1 MLGEILK
8 IKERI
13 NQQASQITELLH
25 ELQNEKSYRGIE
37 RLIQLIIQAL
47 LDLGIMAIAAV
58 GKRTPKGYSEVGEL
72 LSDLDLLDE
81 KDAKILKSMAG
92 MRNILVHAY
101 ATVNRD
107 IVIDSASKLKEDVPR
122 IVKAIKES
130 LEVKT
135 VDPPSMDAFHETL
148 HRLLRGRVKAALL
161 FGGRAKGYSLKG
173 DYDIAVFF
181 GRPHDLYDLGELA
194 VDITRTLKISEDKL
208 SLIELDSAPPE
219 IMLEALNGKPIFVE
233 DEYILF
239 ELKLKAIFELL
250 DIRSGVQACLKSS

>member
-1 MLGEILK
+1 
-8 IKERI
+8 
-13 NQQASQITELLH
+13 
-25 ELQNEKSYRGIE
+25 
-37 RLIQLIIQAL
+37 
-47 LDLGIMAIAAV
+47 
-58 GKRTPKGYSEVGEL
+58 
-72 LSDLDLLDE
+72 
-81 KDAKILKSMAG
+81 MAG

-122 IVKAIKES
+122 IVKAIKEG
-130 LEVKT
+130 LEGKT
-135 VDPPSMDAFHETL
+135 VDPPSMDALHETL

-181 GRPHDLYDLGELA
+181 GRPHNLYDLGELA
-194 VDITRTLKISEDKL
+194 ADITRTLKISEDKL
-208 SLIELDSAPPE
+208 NLIDLDSAPPE
-219 IMLEALNGKPIFVE
+219 IVLEALNGKPIFVE

-250 DIRSGVQACLKSS
+250 DIQSGVQACLKSS